1 MGSSNTD
8 DSGYEAG
15 YETDADESELSEWES
30 GTSRRG
36 HKRKLEALVHLT
48 MRLNFAESSDCAEDG
63 TASSSMTQMP
73 PPKTTRALGTKPAG
87 LRLSLAGVNASSCN
101 SAFGNTTLAPTAA
114 CGSSAAANSSW
125 CGAGAIASPAATGL
139 TMGSSPLPTART
151 AAMVLPAFMPAPSLP
166 ESVLQAAD
174 AKAESTR
181 VM

>member
-73 PPKTTRALGTKPAG
+73 PPKTTRALGT
-87 LRLSLAGVNASSCN
+87 
-101 SAFGNTTLAPTAA
+101 TTLAPTAA

-125 CGAGAIASPAATGL
+125 CGAGAIASPA
-139 TMGSSPLPTART
+139 
-151 AAMVLPAFMPAPSLP
+151 
-166 ESVLQAAD
+166 
-174 AKAESTR
+174 
-181 VM
+181 

>member
-87 LRLSLAGVNASSCN
+87 LRLSLAL
-101 SAFGNTTLAPTAA
+101 TQ
-114 CGSSAAANSSW
+114 AAAT
-125 CGAGAIASPAATGL
+125 APLATPPWPQQRHVVPR
-139 TMGSSPLPTART
+139 PLPTA
-151 AAMVLPAFMPAPSLP
+151 AGVVL
-166 ESVLQAAD
+166 VQ
-174 AKAESTR
+174 
-181 VM
+181 